1 MNNRQTTVGVDAVI
15 WSVMKS
21 STSLK
26 ELLLPMRQKSATLD
40 ALQSPPQLPSL
51 QQTSFLS
58 FKNSSGDASLINLP

>member
-26 ELLLPMRQKSATLD
+26 ELLLPMRQKSTTLD